1 MAEPP
6 PRAHDTWLTSDR
18 VIPSNFVRPL
28 LQFTHVEAAGGV
40 VLLAAALIAVAWAN
54 SPFGDS
60 YFAFWDTQ
68 VSIEIGSFHFEETY
82 KGIVNDGLMVIFF
95 FVVGLEIKRELV
107 VGELR
112 NYREAALPAFA
123 ALGGM
128 IVPAAIY
135 LLVVAGHSDPE
146 ATNGWGIPM
155 ATDIAFSVGILSL
168 LGSRISIRLKLFLLA
183 LAIADDIGAI
193 TVIAIFYTADLSLT
207 FLGAA
212 IGGLILL
219 EVAKRVGIRSMVF
232 YVPMGFLIWFFTL
245 ESGVHATLAGVVLGL
260 MMPVRPWYSDE
271 EYFRRSGW
279 ILSRYKMDSAA
290 PNARAR
296 VDEDALELAEVA
308 KESVSP
314 LDRLERKLH
323 PWSSFVVVPIFALAN
338 AGVSFA
344 NAQEVVKSDVTLAVA
359 AGLVLGKLIGISGFS
374 WLGVKLRLGVM
385 AATTTWR
392 HIIGVAALAGVGFT
406 VSLFITELAF
416 TGEML
421 KNEAKVGVFTGSIVA
436 GIIGFLILR
445 TGKTPEQRIEAGKES
460 LGLGD
465 PTEPE
470 PNEA

>member
-6 PRAHDTWLTSDR
+6 SRAHDTWLTSDR
-18 VIPSNFVRPL
+18 MIPRRFVRPL

-40 VLLAAALIAVAWAN
+40 VLLAAALVAVAWAN
-54 SPFGDS
+54 SPFSAS
-60 YFAFWDTQ
+60 YFEFWNTH
-68 VSIEIGSFHFEETY
+68 VSIQIGSIHFEETY
-82 KGIVNDGLMVIFF
+82 KEIVNDGLMVIFF

-107 VGELR
+107 VGELKDR
-112 NYREAALPAFA
+112 REAALPAFA

-135 LLVVAGHSDPE
+135 LLIVAGHPDPE

-193 TVIAIFYTADLSLT
+193 TVIAIFYTADLNVT
-207 FLGAA
+207 FLAAA
-212 IGGLILL
+212 IAALVVI
-219 EVAKRVGIRSMVF
+219 EVAKRIGIRSMVF
-232 YVPMGFLIWFFTL
+232 YVPMGFVVWFLVF

-260 MMPVRPWYSDE
+260 MTPVTAWYSDE

-344 NAQEVVKSDVTLAVA
+344 DAQETVTSEVTIAVA
-359 AGLVLGKLIGISGFS
+359 VGLVLGKLIGISGFS

-385 AATTTWR
+385 AAGTTWR
-392 HIIGVAALAGVGFT
+392 QVIGVATLAGVGFT

-416 TGEML
+416 TNELL
-421 KNEAKVGVFTGSIVA
+421 KDEAKIGVFIGSIIA
-436 GIIGFLILR
+436 GIVGFLILR
-445 TGKTPEQRIEAGKES
+445 TVKTPQQRIEAGRES

-470 PNEA
+470 PTSA